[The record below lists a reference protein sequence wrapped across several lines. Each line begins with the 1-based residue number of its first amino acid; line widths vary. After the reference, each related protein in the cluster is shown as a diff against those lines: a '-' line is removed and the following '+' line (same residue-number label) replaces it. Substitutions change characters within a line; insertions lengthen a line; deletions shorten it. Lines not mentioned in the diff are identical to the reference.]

1 VGGATLP
8 QLTQTKNNTYRKGKA
23 MDIAEKKHTGTMAE
37 TRPIIINMDQE
48 KIANQIVNEINATIT
63 DLEELTASV
72 ILDVM
77 GIVGVE
83 FVGGNG
89 GSHTFMGIA

>member
-1 VGGATLP
+1 
-8 QLTQTKNNTYRKGKA
+8 
-23 MDIAEKKHTGTMAE
+23 MDIAEKKHTGTMSE
-37 TRPIIINMDQE
+37 TRPIIINLDQE
-48 KIANQIVNEINATIT
+48 KVANQIVNEINATIT